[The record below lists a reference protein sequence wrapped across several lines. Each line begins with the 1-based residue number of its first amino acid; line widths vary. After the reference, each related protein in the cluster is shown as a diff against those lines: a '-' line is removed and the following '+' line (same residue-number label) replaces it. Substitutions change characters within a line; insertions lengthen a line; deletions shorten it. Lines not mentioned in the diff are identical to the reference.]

1 MELKGVR
8 PGRFTP
14 RCSGCGE
21 KFSLLIPTNPKVSP
35 TVSKAIDEVIDTISS
50 FGAPL
55 SAPAVT
61 AELPQVELAPSEP
74 GSAVATMAP
83 PIPPRSIAPP
93 PTASPPV
100 GLTAPPLDVPASPG
114 NAVTTAP
121 EPSLPDDPLLSGR
134 IGGYELIS
142 SLGRGGMGAVYL
154 ARQVSL
160 DRHVAL
166 KVLSPSLAGDPQFVA
181 RFTREAY
188 AAAQLTHHNIVQI
201 HDIGAERDIHY
212 FSMEYVEGRTL
223 STSVREHGKLDPE
236 AAAGY
241 ILQAARGLKFAHDH
255 GMVHRDV
262 KPENLLLNDQG
273 ILKVA
278 DLGLVKRANVK
289 DATISNAPRAN
300 GGLHTQFNVSMGT
313 PAYMPP
319 EQARDAAHVD
329 QRADIYSL
337 GCTLYDLLTGRPPF
351 MGRTAMEVITK
362 HQREPITPPDL
373 IVRDV
378 PRTLST
384 ILLRMVAKRP
394 EDRYQSMQ
402 EVIAAL
408 EDFLG
413 VSTAGPFTPRPEHA
427 HALENAVRKFNTS
440 GWHVLRWQLII
451 AFFAACGI
459 GILALA
465 LTGHALWA
473 ATVLGIAILTAAAYQ
488 ITIGITQKA
497 HLFIKFRQL
506 ILGSSLTDWLMWLA
520 LAVVLGSVLIAFGW
534 LGPWMGAA
542 AVSVLLAVGF
552 HFSADLMRSREREPQ
567 LVLIENML
575 KQMRLRG
582 LDETSLRQ
590 FICRYSGNDWE
601 EFYETLFGYEAKLR
615 ARELWGS
622 AGERN
627 RNRRKFAAWRDPII
641 RWIDRR
647 HAARREAKQRKLIQ
661 SVEARA
667 LAAGGMDESEAQEL
681 ARESAIR
688 VMDSAAKLRDVAAQ
702 RAARTAAPVSSPPI
716 NAPVPIQHTFVTIIA
731 PEWAQRRSEPDS
743 LTEEDAAGDSH
754 ESRQHMSWF
763 RRRFGTPIDWVLG
776 SGLRFVAAMLI
787 LLCFAIWWQQNK
799 GSKALDRA
807 QAVVSTRRELEITS
821 SDMTKLSGQIK
832 VVGQDFARGAEEAIR
847 GTGSKA
853 LDLPFVSP
861 LVCKALSGWNAAIAG
876 IILLLSVFCTG
887 RLMAITVLLAAAVA
901 LVGHW
906 FNIPGYGFPAAWIT
920 AVAAGI
926 MGFVALI
933 FFRTI
938 AE

>member
-1 MELKGVR
+1 MELKGAR
-8 PGRFTP
+8 PGRFSP

-21 KFSLLIPTNPKVSP
+21 RFSLLIPTNPKVSP
-35 TVSKAIDEVIDTISS
+35 TVSKAIDEVIDTITS
-50 FGAPL
+50 FGTPL
-55 SAPAVT
+55 AAPAVT
-61 AELPQVELAPSEP
+61 SDLPQVELAPSEP
-74 GSAVATMAP
+74 GSVVAT
-83 PIPPRSIAPP
+83 APP
-93 PTASPPV
+93 PPAPPRV
-100 GLTAPPLDVPASPG
+100 GLTAPPMDLAPAAASS
-114 NAVTTAP
+114 AVTVETLQVLP
-121 EPSLPDDPLLSGR
+121 EDPPLSGR
-134 IGGYELIS
+134 IGGYNLIS
-142 SLGRGGMGAVYL
+142 QLGRGGMGSVYL
-154 ARQVSL
+154 ARQISL
-160 DRHVAL
+160 DRNVAL
-166 KVLSPSLAGDPQFVA
+166 KVLSPSLASDPLFVA

-201 HDIGAERDIHY
+201 HDIGAEREIHY

-278 DLGLVKRANVK
+278 DLGLVKRSNFS
-289 DATISNAPRAN
+289 DATTTAVKTPRSN
-300 GGLHTQFNVSMGT
+300 GGPHTQINVSMGT

-337 GCTLYDLLTGRPPF
+337 GCTFYDLLTGRPPF

-362 HQREPITPPDL
+362 HQREPITPPDM

-378 PRTLST
+378 PKTLST

-413 VSTAGPFTPRPEHA
+413 VSTSGPFTPRPEHA
-427 HALENAVRKFNTS
+427 HALENAVRKFNTA
-440 GWHVLRWQLII
+440 GWHVLRWQLIV
-451 AFFAACGI
+451 AFFAACSI
-459 GILALA
+459 GIVALA

-473 ATVLGIAILTAAAYQ
+473 ATVLGIAVLTAGAYQ
-488 ITIGITQKA
+488 ITIGMIQKA

-506 ILGSSLTDWLMWLA
+506 IFGSSPLDWLMWLA
-520 LAVVLGSVLIAFGW
+520 LGVVLGSVLIAFGW
-534 LGPWMGAA
+534 LWPWMGAA
-542 AVSVLLAVGF
+542 GISLLLAMGF
-552 HFSADLMRSREREPQ
+552 HFSADLLRSREREPQ
-567 LVLIENML
+567 LVLVENML
-575 KQMRLRG
+575 RQMRLRG
-582 LDETSLRQ
+582 LDEASLRQ
-590 FICRYSGNDWE
+590 FVCRYSGNDWE
-601 EFYETLFGYEAKLR
+601 EFYEALFGYEAKLR

-627 RNRRKFAAWRDPII
+627 RNRRRFAAWRDPII

-647 HAARREAKQRKLIQ
+647 QAARREARQRKLIQ

-681 ARESAIR
+681 ARESALR

-702 RAARTAAPVSSPPI
+702 RAAVTAPPPSLAR
-716 NAPVPIQHTFVTIIA
+716 NSPVPIQNTFVTIIA
-731 PEWAQRRSEPDS
+731 PDWAQRLREPDA
-743 LTEEDAAGDSH
+743 LTEEDAKQN
-754 ESRQHMSWF
+754 SREARHHMSWL
-763 RRRFGTPIDWVLG
+763 RRRFGTPIDWLLG

-787 LLCFAIWWQQNK
+787 LMCFAIWWQQNK

-807 QAVVSTRRELEITS
+807 EAVVSTRRELEISS

-847 GTGSKA
+847 GTGARA

-861 LVCKALSGWNAAIAG
+861 MVCKALSGWNAAIAG
-876 IILLLSVFCTG
+876 IILLLSVFCSG
-887 RLMAITVLLAAAVA
+887 RLMAVTVLLAAAVA

-906 FNIPGYGFPAAWIT
+906 FNIPGYGFPAAWTT
-920 AVAAGI
+920 AAAAAI
-926 MGFVALI
+926 MGFIALF